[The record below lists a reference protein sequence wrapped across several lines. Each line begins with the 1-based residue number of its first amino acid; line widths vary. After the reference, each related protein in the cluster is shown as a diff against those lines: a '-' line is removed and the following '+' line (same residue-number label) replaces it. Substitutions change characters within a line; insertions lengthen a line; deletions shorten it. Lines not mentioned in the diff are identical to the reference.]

1 MRQIRKLSESAV
13 YLTGTVVF
21 WLAIFQGVNVLHLKT
36 ENMSTPAW
44 VIGLLVFFMCLAAVM
59 DIADLFYKKW
69 GRRCKKQN
77 ETARKVGIGVI
88 IEMIFVF
95 SVLGNMF
102 FV

>member
-1 MRQIRKLSESAV
+1 MRQIRKLSESAM
-13 YLTGTVVF
+13 YLIVTVIF

-59 DIADLFYKKW
+59 DIADVFYKKW
-69 GRRCKKQN
+69 GHRCKKQN
-77 ETARKVGIGVI
+77 ETARKVGIDI
-88 IEMIFVF
+88 IIKMIFVF

>member
-1 MRQIRKLSESAV
+1 MRQIRKLSESAM
-13 YLTGTVVF
+13 YLTGTVIF

-36 ENMSTPAW
+36 ENISTPAW

-69 GRRCKKQN
+69 NRRRKKQN